1 MKENIKNMFKKIDWF
16 LVSLL
21 ILLILVLWLFA
32 WTFTES
38 LNYKPSEQEVNEDR
52 RAKICWTYS
61 DKFWRRDVDY
71 IDGKCYYKGKEV
83 EIK

>member
-1 MKENIKNMFKKIDWF
+1 MKNFIKTIDW
-16 LVSLL
+16 LIVSLL
-21 ILLILVLWLFA
+21 ITLVFVLWFLA
-32 WTFTES
+32 WTFTKA
-38 LNYKPSEQEVNEDR
+38 LNYEPSEQEVNENR
-52 RAKICWTYS
+52 KEKICWTYS